1 MKDKSKD
8 LVEWD
13 EIGYVISSKTRLKIL
28 ITISN
33 EASTPSNISERLGD
47 PISKISVALKELS
60 EVGFVRCLTPNRKK
74 GRLYIATDKGRAV
87 LKKIHE
93 MTDIS

>member
-8 LVEWD
+8 LAEWD
-13 EIGYVISSKTRLKIL
+13 EIGYIISSKTRLKIL
-28 ITISN
+28 IAIAN
-33 EASTPSNISERLGD
+33 EASTPSKISEKLGE
-47 PISKISVALKELS
+47 PISKISIALRELS
-60 EVGFVRCLTPNRKK
+60 DIGFVKCLTPNRKK
-74 GRLYIATDKGRAV
+74 GRLYIATDKGRAA